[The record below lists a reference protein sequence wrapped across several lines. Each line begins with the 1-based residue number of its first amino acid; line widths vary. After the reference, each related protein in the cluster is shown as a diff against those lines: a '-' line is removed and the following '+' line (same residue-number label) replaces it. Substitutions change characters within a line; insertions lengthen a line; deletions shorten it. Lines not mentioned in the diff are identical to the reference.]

1 MPQFISPSHVWW
13 VWPCYEFTG
22 NATFSQMHVISFNSE
37 VHKRAQGRKRIGKK
51 NFKKRWLRV
60 TNQELS
66 YHKQKGEWSQLWVH
80 DKVTPPVQFWNVGV
94 KPQTLVFAGS
104 VSHGKV
110 EIMKIHEQRVTNSQ
124 AHILVCVASGRP
136 VLDVKQS
143 VSLIW
148 LMQSHLYLGC
158 GLVFSSVSGA
168 S

>member
-104 VSHGKV
+104 VSHGKSWD
-110 EIMKIHEQRVTNSQ
+110 HENT
-124 AHILVCVASGRP
+124 
-136 VLDVKQS
+136 
-143 VSLIW
+143 W
-148 LMQSHLYLGC
+148 TESHK
-158 GLVFSSVSGA
+158 FSSSHSCLCSFWSTRSGCETICFPYLTYA
-168 S
+168 IAFIPWVWTCVL